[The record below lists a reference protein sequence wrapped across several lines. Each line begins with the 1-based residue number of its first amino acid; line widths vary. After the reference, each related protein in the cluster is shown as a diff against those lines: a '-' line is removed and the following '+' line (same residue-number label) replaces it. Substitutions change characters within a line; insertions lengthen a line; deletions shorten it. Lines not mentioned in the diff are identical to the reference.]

1 MRVAQR
7 GPGRGLVG
15 DAVAVALSPSR
26 AYASMVEAAP
36 RVSWAQMLRRPALV
50 LLVIALTV
58 SIAATGRVTAGL
70 IAAAML
76 AWSFVVVIQM
86 AAGLAII
93 ASASARRVDLPTA
106 LDLLF
111 AGHLPWSI
119 WLLLIAVAASAE
131 VPQRVLAVASVVPAL
146 WTMTVLNAFCRSVL
160 ASSVRDARIRVVAH
174 QVLIWGFAVSYI
186 LFNAGGW
193 TRFAS

>member
-1 MRVAQR
+1 MRLAQR
-7 GPGRGLVG
+7 EPGRGLFG

-36 RVSWAQMLRRPALV
+36 RVSWTQMLRRPALV

-58 SIAATGRVTAGL
+58 SIAATGRVTASL

-76 AWSFVVVIQM
+76 AWSFVVAIQM
-86 AAGLAII
+86 AAGLALI

-131 VPQRVLAVASVVPAL
+131 VPLRVLAAASVVPAL